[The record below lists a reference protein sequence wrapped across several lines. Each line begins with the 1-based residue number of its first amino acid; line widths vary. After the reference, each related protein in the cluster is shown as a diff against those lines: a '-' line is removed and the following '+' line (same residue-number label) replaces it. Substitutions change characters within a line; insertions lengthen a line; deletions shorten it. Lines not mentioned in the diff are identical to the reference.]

1 MNIKEEI
8 YNCPGGRNPF
18 VFRGEKSGGAGRKP
32 NYSENLI
39 NACLSDALSIKRLQ
53 RDAIICQI
61 LHQTTKYIEKILNIP
76 TYRYVKLLPKGIPK
90 KLPLLNPS
98 GA

>member
-8 YNCPGGRNPF
+8 YNRPGERNPF

-39 NACLSDALSIKRLQ
+39 NACLSDALSIKCLQ
-53 RDAIICQI
+53 LDAITCQI

-76 TYRYVKLLPKGIPK
+76 TGMSSCFQKEFLKSS
-90 KLPLLNPS
+90 LPLLNPS

>member
-8 YNCPGGRNPF
+8 YNRPGGRNPF
-18 VFRGEKSGGAGRKP
+18 VFRGEKSGCGAGWKP

-39 NACLSDALSIKRLQ
+39 NACLSDALSIKCLEL
-53 RDAIICQI
+53 DAIICQI

-76 TYRYVKLLPKGIPK
+76 TGMSSCFQKEFLKSCLC
-90 KLPLLNPS
+90 
-98 GA
+98 